1 LKKQSKPAR
10 AAKQPRPPRPS
21 SRKPASVEYVCEVH
35 VAIGLESIAID
46 ELKRRF
52 LKHIKLRS
60 LPENKT
66 AALRYPYGVIR
77 FAYTGD
83 LRALLQLQTALS
95 VYLVQHFPVPRPKAL
110 LGDEHFR
117 LLLAQ
122 IAVVRALLPARAYTT
137 FHLSA
142 AGSDSA
148 VMRRLSDEIAERTGL
163 KQAANEG
170 DLQIALRRPAGG
182 AEGWE
187 LFLRLSPRPLA
198 TRAWRVCNF
207 HGALNA
213 TVAHAMAVLTR
224 PRASD
229 VFLNLACGSGTLL
242 IERLA
247 AAPAQRLIGC
257 DSNAE
262 VLECARQNIEAAGAA
277 AKIELYDWDA
287 RALPLPDHSIDT
299 LSVDLPFGNL
309 VGTHSENLSLYP
321 AILAEAARVARPG
334 ARFVVISH
342 EVRLMEDLLAP
353 PSAWQADQIFQVT
366 LGGLNPRI
374 FVLRRANLGRPA
386 HN

>member
-1 LKKQSKPAR
+1 LKKQVKPAR
-10 AAKQPRPPRPS
+10 GAKQPRPRPD
-21 SRKPASVEYVCEVH
+21 ASAEYLCEAH
-35 VAIGLESIAID
+35 VAVGLESIALD

-52 LKHIKLRS
+52 PKQVRLQVQADQ
-60 LPENKT
+60 KT
-66 AALRYPYGVIR
+66 AALRYPYGAIR
-77 FAYTGD
+77 FVYTGH
-83 LRALLQLQTALS
+83 LRALLQLQTVLS
-95 VYLVQHFPVPRPKAL
+95 IYLVSHFPVPRPKAL

-117 LLLAQ
+117 RLLDC
-122 IAVVRALLPARAYTT
+122 IATVRGLLPATVYST
-137 FHLSA
+137 FYLSA
-142 AGSDSA
+142 AGSESA
-148 VMRRLSDEIAERTGL
+148 VMRRLADEIAEKTDL

-213 TVAHAMAVLTR
+213 TVANAMARLTR

-229 VFLNLACGSGTLL
+229 VCLNLACGSGTLL

-257 DSNAE
+257 DLNPD
-262 VLECARQNIEAAGAA
+262 VLECARQNIEAAGFGRADGLPAA
-277 AKIELYDWDA
+277 IELYDWDA

-299 LSVDLPFGNL
+299 LCADLPFGNL
-309 VGTHSENLSLYP
+309 VGSHRDNLALYP
-321 AILAEAARVARPG
+321 ALLAEAARIARPG
-334 ARFVVISH
+334 ARMVVITH
-342 EVRLMEDLLAP
+342 EVRLMEDVVAQSP
-353 PSAWQADQIFQVT
+353 DWRAEQIIPVT

-374 FVLRRANLGRPA
+374 FVLRTGNLG
-386 HN
+386 